1 MLEVTIRKIRMYL
14 KVPRMMF
21 WRIIKREWYL
31 PNIPEITVDELYD
44 RLNGN
49 NPPLLVDL
57 RYREHFEG
65 RGQDKYE
72 KNGHIRNAKWIP
84 FMELS
89 SRFQEL
95 HKFKNKEIVNQIVGA
110 MNYEG
115 MKKVLIKLK
124 QSNS

>member
-1 MLEVTIRKIRMYL
+1 M
-14 KVPRMMF
+14 
-21 WRIIKREWYL
+21 
-31 PNIPEITVDELYD
+31 DELYD

-95 HKFKNKEIVNQIVGA
+95 QKFKNKEKDSPSFQGQDQGGIAIRRLPSPNNNGVRSCIITCSQFSKI
-110 MNYEG
+110 E
-115 MKKVLIKLK
+115 
-124 QSNS
+124 